1 MKKSDEHE
9 ALGFRRRMKI
19 RDSMGGK
26 FADGLTRGFGTVWFL
41 VINII
46 FFIIW
51 ILINS
56 GAWPIMPIFDPF
68 PFTFLTMFVSLEAII
83 LSVVVLISQNR
94 ASDIADRREEL
105 DFEINIQ
112 AEEEITRI
120 ITMLDEIHD
129 HMGLDP
135 VDDEELV
142 RMKEKIDVKKLGDR
156 LQNDRH

>member
-1 MKKSDEHE
+1 MKKSREYE

-26 FADGLTRGFGTVWFL
+26 FADGLTQGFGTVWFL

-51 ILINS
+51 ILVNS
-56 GAWPIMPIFDPF
+56 GTWQIMAVFDPF
-68 PFTFLTMFVSLEAII
+68 PFTLLTMFVSLEAII

-94 ASDIADRREEL
+94 ASEIADRREEL
-105 DFEINIQ
+105 DFEINVQ
-112 AEEEITRI
+112 AEEEITRM

-129 HMGLDP
+129 HLGLDP
-135 VDDEELV
+135 IDDDELV
-142 RMKEKIDVKKLGDR
+142 RMKEKIDIKKLGDQI
-156 LQNDRH
+156 QNRKN